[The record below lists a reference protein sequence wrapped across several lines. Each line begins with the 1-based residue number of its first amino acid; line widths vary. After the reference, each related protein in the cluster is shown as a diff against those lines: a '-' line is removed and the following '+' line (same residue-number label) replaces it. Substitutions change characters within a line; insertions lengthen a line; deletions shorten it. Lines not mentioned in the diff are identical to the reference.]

1 MPTTF
6 FNYDPSSIDPHDL
19 FPLAMIR
26 EADLEVR
33 VRSEEVSNIDGQSVL
48 RRELIYTS
56 HEFRGEK
63 IRIAAYVAI
72 PKSETPLPAMIL
84 GSGDMNA
91 ADAFSRRHNV
101 VTMAIDRVGTGDSNG
116 PPDSYNQ
123 AWLDLSEDMRDGWM
137 IQYVTNSLRAVTY
150 LQQIPEVNPE
160 RIGLTGSSRGGTMAL
175 IANGVDS
182 RIALTIPRATCGDI
196 LTAFDHDGWANQ
208 LYQHEDGSQ
217 GIPPKFRAFSIHGD
231 PIHFGRTQHGKVMLI
246 LGAQDEYFPI
256 YTVKT
261 FWDAVPGG
269 MSLCL
274 VPDWDHGL
282 FGADRPEVDTYDNR
296 DEANRRMDAAVK
308 SAIDCHLHG
317 KTEMPATPVLSWLY
331 QDGKLIFRA
340 TPDTS
345 WPLEYVHLMHSSD
358 GAYFY
363 KSLELRKIYE
373 TFKEYYVGE
382 LEVTAEDLQQMCF
395 FLEAK
400 HQDGPFLMSPPE
412 FGLGFQQHMR
422 QHPPRSPATEPKFV
436 VEESDAPVK
445 HVRAYNQLSEGLPV
459 LLLIAPNDVAW
470 ESVVNETEG
479 LSKRGLYVCGFQTD
493 EASDVQRLLVEL
505 ENSTPEGDHRNLHL
519 LGYASGGTVALECL
533 SKWPTR
539 FRTAVAFGPEVGDI
553 SLNGVSKETEVRI
566 FADLEAPNAADIET
580 LSEALNSSHFRAH
593 ISHPTDGLRWLNGWP
608 ADLPVLRRTEPKYF
622 GLFTRK

>member
-6 FNYDPSSIDPHDL
+6 FKYDPSSINPNDL
-19 FPLAMIR
+19 FPLEEIR

-33 VRSEEVSNIDGQSVL
+33 IRSEEVSDEDCQPVR

-63 IRIAAYVAI
+63 IRIAAHVAI
-72 PKSETPLPAMIL
+72 PESETPLPAMIL
-84 GSGDMNA
+84 GAGDMNA
-91 ADAFSRRHNV
+91 AVAFSRRHKV

-123 AWLDLSEDMRDGWM
+123 AWLDLSEDMGDGWM
-137 IQYVTNSLRAVTY
+137 VQYVTNSLRAVTY
-150 LQQIPEVNPE
+150 LQQLPEVNPD
-160 RIGLTGSSRGGTMAL
+160 RIGLTGSSRGGTMTL

-182 RIALTIPRATCGDI
+182 RIALAVPSATCGDI

-282 FGADRPEVDTYDNR
+282 FSADRPEVDTYDNR
-296 DEANRRMDAAVK
+296 VEASHRMDAAMK

-317 KTEMPATPVLSWLY
+317 KAEMPATPLLSWLY
-331 QDGKLIFRA
+331 LDGKLIFRA
-340 TPDTS
+340 TPDTA

-363 KSLELRKIYE
+363 KRLELRKIFE

-382 LEVTAEDLQQMCF
+382 MEVTAEDLQKLCF

-422 QHPPRSPATEPKFV
+422 QHPPRPPAMEPKFV
-436 VEESDAPVK
+436 IEVSETPVK
-445 HVRAYNQLSEGLPV
+445 HVRAFNQLSEGLPV
-459 LLLIAPNDVAW
+459 LLLIAQNDVAW
-470 ESVVNETEG
+470 ESVVKETEG
-479 LSKRGLYVCGFQTD
+479 LSRRGLYVCGFQAD
-493 EASDVQRLLVEL
+493 NDSEVERLLEEL
-505 ENSTPEGDHRNLHL
+505 ENFAPVGDHRNLHI
-519 LGYASGGTVALECL
+519 LGFGGGGTLALKCL
-533 SKWPTR
+533 SKRPSR
-539 FRTAVAFGPEVGDI
+539 FRTVVAFSPEAGAI
-553 SLNGVSKETEVRI
+553 ALNAVSDDTEVRI
-566 FADLEAPNAADIET
+566 FADLKDPNAAGIEE
-580 LSEALNSSHFRAH
+580 LGEALNAGHFLVH
-593 ISHPTDGLRWLNGWP
+593 ISHPTDGLRWVNGWP
-608 ADLPVLRRTEPKYF
+608 AEVPVLRRAEQKYF

>member
-6 FNYDPSSIDPHDL
+6 FKYDPSSIVPHDL
-19 FPLAMIR
+19 FPLDEIC

-33 VRSEEVSNIDGQSVL
+33 IRSEETAEYEDDKVL

-63 IRIAAYVAI
+63 VRIAAHVAI
-72 PKSETPLPAMIL
+72 PESDVPLPAMVL
-84 GSGDMNA
+84 GSGEMDA
-91 ADAFSRRHNV
+91 ADAFSRQHNV

-137 IQYVTNSLRAVTY
+137 IQYVTNSLRAITY
-150 LQQIPEVNPE
+150 LQQLPEVRAD
-160 RIGLTGSSRGGTMAL
+160 RIGLTGSSRGGTMTL

-182 RIALTIPRATCGDI
+182 RIALAVPRATCGDI
-196 LTAFDHDGWANQ
+196 LTAFDHDGWANH

-217 GIPPKFRAFSIHGD
+217 GIPPRFRAFSIHGD
-231 PIHFGRTQHGKVMLI
+231 PIHFGRAQHGKVMLI

-296 DEANRRMDAAVK
+296 EEANRRMNAAMQ
-308 SAIDCHLHG
+308 SAIDCHLHE
-317 KTEMPATPVLSWLY
+317 KAAMPATPLLSWLY
-331 QDGKLIFRA
+331 ENGKLIFRA

-345 WPLEYVHLMHSSD
+345 WPLEYVHLMYSND

-363 KSLELRKIYE
+363 KRLELRKIYE
-373 TFKEYYVGE
+373 TFKEYYIGE
-382 LEVTAEDLQQMCF
+382 LEVSAEDLQQMCF
-395 FLEAK
+395 FLEAR
-400 HQDGPFLMSPPE
+400 HEDGPFLMSPPE
-412 FGLGFQQHMR
+412 FGLGFQQRMR
-422 QHPPRSPATEPKFV
+422 QHPPGSPAPEPEFF

-445 HVRAYNQLSEGLPV
+445 HVRACNQLSDGLPF
-459 LLLIAPNDVAW
+459 LLLFAPNDVQW
-470 ESVVNETEG
+470 TSVVQEAER
-479 LSKRGLYVCGFQTD
+479 LSRRGLHVCAVQ
-493 EASDVQRLLVEL
+493 SDDVSEVERLLDEL
-505 ENSTPEGDHRNLHL
+505 ANSGSGAAGENLHL
-519 LGYASGGTVALECL
+519 LGFGSGGTLALKCL
-533 SKWPTR
+533 SQWPSR
-539 FRTAVAFGPEVGDI
+539 FRTTVAFSPGAADI
-553 SLNGVSKETEVRI
+553 SLNSVDETEVRI
-566 FADLEAPNAADIET
+566 FADLDDPKAADIAT
-580 LSEALNSSHFRAH
+580 LGEALDADRFLAH
-593 ISHPTDGLRWLNGWP
+593 ISHPTDGLRWVNGWP
-608 ADLPVLRRTEPKYF
+608 AELPVLRRAEQKYF
-622 GLFTRK
+622 ALFTRK